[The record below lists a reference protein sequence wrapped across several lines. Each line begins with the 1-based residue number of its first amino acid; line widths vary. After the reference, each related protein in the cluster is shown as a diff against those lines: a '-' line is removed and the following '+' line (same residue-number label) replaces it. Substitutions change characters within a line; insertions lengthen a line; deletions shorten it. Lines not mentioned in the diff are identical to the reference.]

1 MDDLIGREDVLA
13 LLPDTDTVGPKPS
26 ALREKVARLPGV
38 VRCRDCVHHAVYA
51 ESGKH
56 ICWRP
61 LGVRTCMFVDPEGFC
76 HNGTTRTETKE
87 RS

>member
-1 MDDLIGREDVLA
+1 MNDLVCRADVLA
-13 LLPDTDTVGPKPS
+13 LLPATDTVGPKPS
-26 ALREKVARLPGV
+26 ALREQMMHLPGV

-56 ICWRP
+56 FCRQP

-76 HNGTTRTETKE
+76 HNGRRCENG
-87 RS
+87 